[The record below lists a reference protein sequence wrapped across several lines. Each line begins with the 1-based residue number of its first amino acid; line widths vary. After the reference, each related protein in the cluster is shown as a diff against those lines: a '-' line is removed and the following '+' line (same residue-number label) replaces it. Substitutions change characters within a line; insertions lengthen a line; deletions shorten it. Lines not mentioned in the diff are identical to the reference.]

1 MSGDASE
8 PCDVGASSNKSFL
21 FLQTL
26 LPVRWSQICL
36 GGEGYEMRSSR
47 EVAQGVEEQS
57 HFDSVWCASNGS
69 EKAWGIDGLW
79 PVARLRCSLRLFCR
93 RTNNRNRCLS

>member
-1 MSGDASE
+1 
-8 PCDVGASSNKSFL
+8 
-21 FLQTL
+21 
-26 LPVRWSQICL
+26 
-36 GGEGYEMRSSR
+36 MRSSR
-47 EVAQGVEEQS
+47 EVAQRVEEQS

-93 RTNNRNRCLS
+93 RVTIPLAPLAARGNDIHGTTDFGSRGGKATARRLLAGADERARVPKR